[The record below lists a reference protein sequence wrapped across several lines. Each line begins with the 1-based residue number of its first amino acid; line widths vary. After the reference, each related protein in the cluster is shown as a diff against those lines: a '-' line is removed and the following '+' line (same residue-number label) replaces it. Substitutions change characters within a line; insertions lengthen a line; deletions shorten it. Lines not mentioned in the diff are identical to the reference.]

1 MTLLNIPVSANAIN
15 IRFIIKFHILS
26 AAALKASPETAA
38 EQKKQMRLLCFLFLS
53 MERGALGAF
62 YGLAGTGLIS

>member
-1 MTLLNIPVSANAIN
+1 VFSNAIN

-38 EQKKQMRLLCFLFLS
+38 EQKKKKKS
-53 MERGALGAF
+53 K
-62 YGLAGTGLIS
+62 